1 MTQRASSL
9 AVRGFRSSAIAREEY
24 DVVVVGGGP
33 GGYVA
38 AIKASQLGLKTVRQ
52 ISDRSPFFANLSQ
65 NADAATRATR
75 AQRPH
80 RHGGRY
86 PCDTAPSHS
95 VMWFSFRE
103 RSISVRI
110 GWSGM
115 SHSSCHYVSGG
126 FGVRLGLTIIG
137 LLALLNICFTARP
150 INLSTRRALSRAAS
164 LEARA
169 STSDA
174 SLRRRCCTHRTST
187 TKRRMTFRSMASSC
201 LASRYG
207 ELRLWIQMC
216 LRPAARRLSH
226 SQGVRDRRAHVCS
239 SFACAA
245 RSEQQTCTC
254 ALTRTIPT
262 TNCRCQGSVRFGP

>member
-1 MTQRASSL
+1 MSSWL
-9 AVRGFRSSAIAREEY
+9 AAGREDTSPRSRHPSSASRRCAKTRIA
-24 DVVVVGGGP
+24 
-33 GGYVA
+33 
-38 AIKASQLGLKTVRQ
+38 L
-52 ISDRSPFFANLSQ
+52 LSSRICHK

-95 VMWFSFRE
+95 VMWLSFRE

-115 SHSSCHYVSGG
+115 SHSSCHCVSGG

-207 ELRLWIQMC
+207 ELDCGFKCACAPRLGGCHTVRESGIVV
-216 LRPAARRLSH
+216 RTRAAH
-226 SQGVRDRRAHVCS
+226 SRALLARSSRRAHVPS
-239 SFACAA
+239 H
-245 RSEQQTCTC
+245 EPYQQ
-254 ALTRTIPT
+254 RTVGV
-262 TNCRCQGSVRFGP
+262 RAVFVSGSVRFGP